1 MLSVSIISSSSAVEG
16 RRGRGMGFARTESSK
31 ERPPLS
37 LQEEQQRWIYI
48 VIVFADLAGLRLITF
63 SDSLPHR
70 SSGWIY

>member
-1 MLSVSIISSSSAVEG
+1 
-16 RRGRGMGFARTESSK
+16 MGFARTESSE
-31 ERPPLS
+31 ERPSS

-70 SSGWIY
+70 SCGWIY

>member
-16 RRGRGMGFARTESSK
+16 RRGRGMGFARTESSE
-31 ERPPLS
+31 ERPSS

-70 SSGWIY
+70 SCGWIY